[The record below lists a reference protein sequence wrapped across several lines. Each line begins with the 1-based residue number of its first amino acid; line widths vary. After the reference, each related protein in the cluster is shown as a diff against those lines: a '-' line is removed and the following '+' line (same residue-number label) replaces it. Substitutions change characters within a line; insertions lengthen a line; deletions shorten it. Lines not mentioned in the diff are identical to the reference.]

1 MEFFLFKS
9 NAMDIILQP
18 APAITYRV
26 IGGILDFYFF
36 SGPTPSDVITQYTEI
51 IGRIFLPP
59 YWSLDFHLSRYGQT
73 FEDLIQVYNRTI
85 EAGIPWV

>member
-1 MEFFLFKS
+1 
-9 NAMDIILQP
+9 LQP

-51 IGRIFLPP
+51 IGKPFLPP
-59 YWSLDFHLSRYGQT
+59 YWSLGFHMSR
-73 FEDLIQVYNRTI
+73 
-85 EAGIPWV
+85 